1 VIFIG
6 LEIIELEE
14 RYANYFKIL
23 RNAFEVV
30 LDFGQYYPET
40 DQAELCTRI
49 ITSPAYAKSLLK
61 TLRESIDQYETKFK
75 NISEEDE

>member
-40 DQAELCTRI
+40 DQAALCTRI
-49 ITSPAYAKSLLK
+49 ITSPAYARSLLK